1 MTRKIKLLLILL
13 FSSAQIFSQIQHV
26 EPMNWWVGMKDPFLQ
41 ILVHGEGIGETT
53 PVIKYPGVKV
63 LKVHKADSRNYLF
76 IDLSVSA
83 GAKPGNIKISFTK
96 KGKQVYAHDYPL
108 KQRVT
113 GAASRK
119 GFDASDVIYL
129 ITPDRFVNGDPTN
142 DVVASMRENQ
152 IDRSGPGM
160 RHGGDIRGIIQSL
173 DYIRSM
179 GFTAIWPQP
188 MVENDM
194 AAYSYHGY
202 AITNHYKVDPRYGTM
217 EEYKELATKA
227 REKGIKLIYD
237 GVVNHI
243 GTGYWWMKDLPY
255 KDWLNYPDGKL
266 RTNHRRTVNQDAYA
280 AKSDK
285 DLMTGGWFDGHMADM
300 NAGNKYVANYLIQN
314 SIWWVETLGL
324 GGIRQDTYCYSD
336 KQFLS
341 NWSCRIMKEY
351 PQFNIV
357 GEEWSLNP
365 LIVGYWQQGARNRD
379 GYTGCLKSVMDFPTQ
394 HALVQ
399 ALKEKDGQYTSTG
412 LVRLYESL
420 ANDFGYADPL
430 HLMVFGDNHDMDR
443 LYTQLGKDDALT
455 KMAFT
460 YLMTVRGIPQVY
472 YGTEILMDNS
482 HAPNDHGI
490 IRSDFPGG
498 WEGDAVNAFTGQGLA
513 DGQKEMQQ
521 YVRKLLNW
529 RKGNTVISSGKTL
542 HFAPIDGMY
551 VYFRSLQGKTVM
563 VVMNKNESEKSPDLE
578 RLAEGIGT
586 KQSAKDVISGEVKS
600 LRDLKIS
607 GKTTAVYE
615 LL

>member
-1 MTRKIKLLLILL
+1 
-13 FSSAQIFSQIQHV
+13 
-26 EPMNWWVGMKDPFLQ
+26 
-41 ILVHGEGIGETT
+41 
-53 PVIKYPGVKV
+53 
-63 LKVHKADSRNYLF
+63 
-76 IDLSVSA
+76 
-83 GAKPGNIKISFTK
+83 
-96 KGKQVYAHDYPL
+96 
-108 KQRVT
+108 
-113 GAASRK
+113 
-119 GFDASDVIYL
+119 
-129 ITPDRFVNGDPTN
+129 
-142 DVVASMRENQ
+142 
-152 IDRSGPGM
+152 M

-280 AKSDK
+280 ARSDK